1 MYISVIYNIDT
12 YCITHWRKYG
22 GDVFKQ
28 SDCETNPGL
37 LGAALSVDVKSFEY
51 SNILEKRKQ
60 LSRMIQ
66 HFYGTWSRWLTSNT
80 WSILNEWKDPP
91 FCLIPAIRKK
101 SNLYGWT
108 FYRGL
113 YQPLKLGEHTSSNTD
128 LVSMF
133 FGIAPIFNYWF
144 YNVQGEVSP
153 GILVGFGWSRFWLFS
168 SMIQ

>member
-1 MYISVIYNIDT
+1 MYNIDK
-12 YCITHWRKYG
+12 YCITPYWRKYG

-37 LGAALSVDVKSFEY
+37 LWVALSVDVKSFEY
-51 SNILEKRKQ
+51 SGILEKKH

-66 HFYGTWSRWLTSNT
+66 HFYGTWSRSLASNT
-80 WSILNEWKDPP
+80 WSILNERKAPP
-91 FCLIPAIRKK
+91 SCLIPAIMKK

-113 YQPLKLGEHTSSNTD
+113 YQPLKLGEHASSNTD

-133 FGIAPIFNYWF
+133 FGIAPVFKYWF

>member
-1 MYISVIYNIDT
+1 MAEMCSNSRIVRQIQVCGGPPYQLTSKVLNILVIS
-12 YCITHWRKYG
+12 G
-22 GDVFKQ
+22 
-28 SDCETNPGL
+28 
-37 LGAALSVDVKSFEY
+37 
-51 SNILEKRKQ
+51 ILEKKH

-66 HFYGTWSRWLTSNT
+66 HFYGTWSRLLTSNT
-80 WSILNEWKDPP
+80 WSILNEWKDTP

-101 SNLYGWT
+101 INLYGWT

-133 FGIAPIFNYWF
+133 FGIAPVFNYWF